1 MPRPSQGSIPSD
13 LGWLVD
19 MLDDYE
25 RRLRTLEAPSGEA
38 LGNTVAK
45 LSALVSN
52 IQDQLDAY
60 MAGRY
65 TNAQIDAKDAA
76 VAALIDSKIAAAFAG
91 NVSIG
96 GTLTVA
102 GAVTMPDV
110 YNTNIVGLGGSRK
123 TVWVRDGGR
132 MGNTA

>member
-45 LSALVSN
+45 LAALVSN
-52 IQDQLDAY
+52 IQAQLDAY
-60 MAGRY
+60 NATRW
-65 TNAQIDAKDAA
+65 TNAEIDARIDAK
-76 VAALIDSKIAAAFAG
+76 IAAMLAG

-96 GTLTVA
+96 GTLYV
-102 GAVTMPDV
+102 GGKVTMPGV
-110 YNTNIVGLGGSRK
+110 YALNVVTAGRPRTAAWVDSAGELGH
-123 TVWVRDGGR
+123 T
-132 MGNTA
+132 